1 MKGSASHRGVYNQD
15 MNAAELYDADFAE
28 WTRRNAELLRSGRV
42 AEADLARIA
51 EEIEDMG
58 KRERRSLYS
67 RMRQL
72 IEHLLKW
79 QYRPERRNSTW
90 RRTIVMHP
98 LGIGRLLRDNPSF
111 QPLLED
117 VVSQSY
123 ELASKTAA
131 LATNCPRERFPQTC
145 PYTLEQLLDL
155 NFLP

>member
-1 MKGSASHRGVYNQD
+1 MKVAD
-15 MNAAELYDADFAE
+15 LYDADFAE
-28 WTRRNAELLRSGRV
+28 WTRQNAELLRSGRA
-42 AEADLARIA
+42 AEADLAHIA
-51 EEIEDMG
+51 EKIEDMG

-79 QYRPERRNSTW
+79 QYQPERRNTTW
-90 RRTIVMHP
+90 RRTIIMHR
-98 LGIGRLLRDNPSF
+98 LWIGRLLRDNPSF

-117 VVSQSY
+117 VVAESY
-123 ELASKTAA
+123 QRASKTAA

-145 PYTLEQLLDL
+145 PYTLEQLLDE